1 METLG
6 SRIKSV
12 RLSAGM
18 TQYDFSQK
26 LGVSRS
32 HVSKI
37 ETDALRPSNT
47 VIKVV
52 CLVFNV
58 NEDWLKDNNR

>member
-18 TQYDFSQK
+18 TQFDFSQK
-26 LGVSRS
+26 IGVSRS

-37 ETDALRPSNT
+37 ETDALHPSNT
-47 VIKVV
+47 VIKVI

-58 NEDWLKDNNR
+58 DEDWLKDNRR